1 MNEKQI
7 SAIKNLTISDATYN
21 NCVIKPTYINFFFGN
36 NGVGKTTIARA
47 INKVRK
53 PANELS
59 NISADTCGVEFA
71 LGKTPNHYNILV
83 YNQDFI
89 DANIQLY
96 GGLPGVFTMN
106 EQNIDKQN
114 QIAEHK
120 KEKSAL
126 DGTIGK
132 LKTTIESKKS
142 EINTLSSSFQN
153 DCWDKTKNI
162 REAFPLTQ
170 DGYKRKLQFTEKVI
184 GVKMPIEHSV
194 DELKELYETAFD
206 QNARTYSLFSSI
218 NNTKIL
224 DTVEGLQ
231 LLKKSITSSSETPFA
246 QFIKAINATDWIRQ
260 GHEHYKESTEGKCPY
275 CQQTLPDDFEN
286 QIASCFDKQYQ
297 ADIDT
302 LNTLLSD
309 YKSTANALFTP
320 LQVKPQ
326 DVFPK
331 LDLTEYSDKLAILK
345 STIASNIQKITSK
358 TTEPS
363 CIVELEDTASLL
375 EELNNIINVFNKRI
389 GENNNVVK
397 SKQQN
402 KTACIKYVWELIAFN
417 LQSDIASY
425 QKGQKNISDA
435 INKVNQDITAQSQQA
450 KNLNEAITLLS
461 SQIVNTSDT
470 VNSMNQLLRDS
481 GFQGFSIQEHQTLQ
495 NVYSVVRQDGKPAVK
510 LSEGEKNF
518 IAFLY
523 FYHLVHGNG
532 SIGDAQVMTD
542 PNGNQTV
549 LTDGTDNRDKIVVID
564 DPVSSMDS
572 CALFIVSSLVR
583 EMISI
588 CHNNVDYKDTPYN
601 GDYIKQMFILTHN
614 AYFHREITVN
624 QSRHY
629 RYISF
634 FHIIKNDNVSTIIP
648 CVRDNRG
655 TYENYNPVQN
665 SYAALWSEY
674 KEVNSAIPL
683 LNVIRRILEYYFIQ
697 LCGYD
702 GTNLQDKLLKENKD
716 KFTLMRADGT
726 EDTTQLQILSS
737 MLSYISSSS
746 RGINDGLYFVDGGM
760 NVDQCRAAFEMIF
773 KYMEQSQH
781 YDMMM
786 ETNY

>member
-21 NCVIKPTYINFFFGN
+21 NCSLKPTYINFFFGN

-47 INKVRK
+47 INKLRK
-53 PANELS
+53 PTNES
-59 NISADTCGVEFA
+59 PNVIADTSSVEFE
-71 LGKTPNHYNILV
+71 LGKTPNDYNILV

-114 QIAEHK
+114 QVAEHK
-120 KEKSAL
+120 KEKSIL

-132 LKTTIESKKS
+132 LKTSIESKKS
-142 EINTLSSSFQN
+142 ELSMLYSSFQN
-153 DCWDKTKNI
+153 DCWDKTKSI

-170 DGYKRKLQFTEKVI
+170 TGYKRKLQFTEKVAVI
-184 GVKMPIEHSV
+184 KNPTQYSI
-194 DELKELYETAFD
+194 DELKSLYETAFD
-206 QNARTYSLFSSI
+206 PKACTYSLFSSI

-224 DTVEGLQ
+224 DTVEGIELLQ
-231 LLKKSITSSSETPFA
+231 KSIASSSETPFA
-246 QFIKAINATDWIRQ
+246 QFIKVINATDWIRQ
-260 GHEHYKESTEGKCPY
+260 GHEHYKENTEGKCPY
-275 CQQTLPDDFEN
+275 CQQILPDDFET

-297 ADIDT
+297 ADIAA
-302 LNTLLSD
+302 LNTLLTG
-309 YKSTANALFTP
+309 YKNVANTLFIP

-331 LDLTEYSDKLAILK
+331 LDLTEYTDKLAIFK
-345 STIASNIQKITSK
+345 STIASNIQKITTK
-358 TTEPS
+358 TSEPS
-363 CIVELEDTASLL
+363 SIVELEDTAPLL
-375 EELNNIINVFNKRI
+375 EELNSIINVFNKRI

-402 KTACIKYVWELIAFN
+402 KTTCIKYVWELLAYN
-417 LQSDIASY
+417 LQSDITSY
-425 QKGQKNISDA
+425 QKGKKDISDA
-435 INKVNQDITAQSQQA
+435 IQKLTEDITAQSEQA
-450 KNLNEAITLLS
+450 KKLNEAIAVLS
-461 SQIVNTSDT
+461 SQIINTSDA

-481 GFQGFSIQEHQTLQ
+481 GFQGFSIQEHLTLQ

-523 FYHLVHGNG
+523 FYHLAHGNG
-532 SIGDAQVMTD
+532 NIGDAQIMTD
-542 PNGNQTV
+542 TNGNQVV

-572 CALFIVSSLVR
+572 SALFIVSSLVR

-588 CHNNVDYKDTPYN
+588 CHNNVDYKDTPYK
-601 GDYIKQMFILTHN
+601 GDYIKQIFILTHN

-624 QSRHY
+624 QVRHY
-629 RYISF
+629 RYVSF
-634 FHIIKNDNVSTIIP
+634 FHIIKNDNVSAIIP

-655 TYENYNPVQN
+655 TEENYNPVQN

-716 KFTLMRADGT
+716 KFILKKADGT
-726 EDTTQLQILSS
+726 EDTTQLQIVAS

-746 RGINDGLYFVDGGM
+746 HGISDGLYFVDGGM
-760 NVDQCRAAFEMIF
+760 NVSQCRTAFEMIF

>member
-1 MNEKQI
+1 MNEKHI
-7 SAIKNLTISDATYN
+7 SAIQQLKISDATYTD
-21 NCVIKPTYINFFFGN
+21 CVVKPTYVNFFFGN

-53 PANELS
+53 PANELP
-59 NISADTCGVEFA
+59 NPSADTYGIQFS
-71 LGKTPNHYNILV
+71 LGKTPNDYNILV

-106 EQNIDKQN
+106 EQNIDKQK
-114 QIAEHK
+114 QIEDNK
-120 KEKSAL
+120 KEKTNI
-126 DGTIGK
+126 DGTITK

-142 EINTLSSSFQN
+142 ESSMLYSSFQS
-153 DCWDKTKNI
+153 DCWDKTKFI
-162 REAFPLTQ
+162 RDAFPLTQ
-170 DGYKRKLQFTEKVI
+170 DGYKRKLQFTEKVLGI
-184 GVKMPIEHSV
+184 KTPTEHSV
-194 DELKELYETAFD
+194 DELKSLYDTAFD
-206 QNARTYSLFSSI
+206 PNARTYPLFSLVE
-218 NNTKIL
+218 NADAL
-224 DTVEGLQ
+224 DTIEGIAILE
-231 LLKKSITSSSETPFA
+231 KSITSSSETPFA
-246 QFIKAINATDWIRQ
+246 QFIKAMNATDWIRQ
-260 GHEHYKESTEGKCPY
+260 GYERYKDSTEGICPY
-275 CQQTLPDDFEN
+275 CQQTLPVDFET
-286 QIASCFDKQYQ
+286 QIASCFDQQYQ
-297 ADIDT
+297 ADILT
-302 LNTLLSD
+302 LNALLTD
-309 YKSTANALFTP
+309 YKNTANALFIP
-320 LQVKPQ
+320 LQVSPQ
-326 DVFPK
+326 DVYPK

-345 STIASNIQKITSK
+345 SAIAANIQKITLK
-358 TTEPS
+358 TSEPS
-363 CIVELEDTASLL
+363 SIIELENTAPLL
-375 EELNNIINVFNKRI
+375 EELNSIVNVFNKKI
-389 GENNNVVK
+389 TENNSVVK

-402 KTACIKYVWELIAFN
+402 KTACIKYVWELLAYN

-435 INKVNQDITAQSQQA
+435 IHKINEDIVAQSEHA
-450 KNLNEAITLLS
+450 KTLNEAIALLS
-461 SQIVNTSDT
+461 SQIINTSDA
-470 VNSMNQLLRDS
+470 VNNMNQLLRDS
-481 GFQGFSIQEHQTLQ
+481 GFQGFSIQEHPTLQ
-495 NVYSVVRQDGKPAVK
+495 NVYSVVRPDGKPAVK

-523 FYHLVHGNG
+523 FYNLVHGNG
-532 SIGDAQVMTD
+532 NVGDAQVMTD
-542 PNGNQTV
+542 TNGNQVV
-549 LTDGTDNRDKIVVID
+549 LSDGSDNRDKIVVID

-572 CALFIVSSLVR
+572 SALFIVSSLVR

-588 CHNNVDYKDTPYN
+588 CHNNVDYKDTPYK
-601 GDYIKQMFILTHN
+601 GDYIKQLFILTHN

-624 QSRHY
+624 QVRHY
-629 RYISF
+629 RYVSF

-655 TYENYNPVQN
+655 AEENYNPVQN

-716 KFTLMRADGT
+716 KFTLKNADGT
-726 EDTTQLQILSS
+726 EDTTQLQIVTS

-760 NVDQCRAAFEMIF
+760 NVSQCRTAFELIF